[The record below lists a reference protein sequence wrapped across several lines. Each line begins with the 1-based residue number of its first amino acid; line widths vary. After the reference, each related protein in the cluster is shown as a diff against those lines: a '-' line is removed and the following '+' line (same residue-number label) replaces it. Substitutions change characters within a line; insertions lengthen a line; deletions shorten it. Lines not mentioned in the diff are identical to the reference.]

1 MSSEIK
7 HRERD
12 IFVEGPIDPMSIG
25 ESIAKHAGRT
35 EIGAHEIFLGQVR
48 ADVVNGNTVEAI
60 DYSTYK
66 EMALAAMTA
75 IREETFARWPLT
87 CLHVYHS
94 IGRIAAGELCFMV
107 FASSAHRSA
116 AREAVAYVTDQVKER
131 LPIYGR
137 EIFAEGGHIWKKNT

>member
-75 IREETFARWPLT
+75 IREETFGRWPLT

-94 IGRIAAGELCFMV
+94 IGRIAAGQLCFMV

-137 EIFAEGGHIWKKNT
+137 EIFAEGGHTWKKNT